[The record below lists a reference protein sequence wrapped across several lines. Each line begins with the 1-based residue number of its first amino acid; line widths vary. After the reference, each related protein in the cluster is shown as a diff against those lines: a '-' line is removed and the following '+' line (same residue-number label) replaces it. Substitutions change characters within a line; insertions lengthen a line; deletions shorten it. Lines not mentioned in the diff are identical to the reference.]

1 MSFRIVSDSSSNV
14 LSMGDVNY
22 TTVPLKIIAEK
33 EYVDDAALD
42 LSGMMEDL
50 RNHKGKSGSSC
61 PNVGEWLEAFG
72 DAEEIF
78 CVTISRNLSGSFA
91 ASVQAG
97 ETYMEE
103 HAGRK
108 VFTFDSLAVG
118 PEMMMIVDKIRQC
131 EAEGLDYEAT
141 KAKVLEYHNRTH
153 TVFCLESMLNLA
165 RNGRVSMAVAKIAGM
180 LGIRVVGIAADGQV
194 TPVHK
199 PRGAKKATQT
209 IVEMLKE
216 RGFEDGNILRVA
228 HCYAP
233 EAAQALREAI
243 LAEFPNT
250 RFMLEHTTALCS
262 FYAEAGGLIIGFE
275 GAFNTE
281 NDNGKYYH

>member
-33 EYVDDAALD
+33 EYVDDTALD

-97 ETYMEE
+97 ESYMEE
-103 HAGRK
+103 HPGRK

-165 RNGRVSMAVAKIAGM
+165 RNGRVPMAVAKIAGM

>member
-103 HAGRK
+103 HPGRK

-165 RNGRVSMAVAKIAGM
+165 RNGRVPMAVAKIAGM
-180 LGIRVVGIAADGQV
+180 LGIRVVGIALDGQV

-243 LAEFPNT
+243 LADFPNT

>member
-1 MSFRIVSDSSSNV
+1 MAFKIVSDSSSNV

-33 EYVDDAALD
+33 EYVDDVSLD

-103 HAGRK
+103 HPGRK

-118 PEMMMIVDKIRQC
+118 PEIMMIVDKIRQC

-243 LAEFPNT
+243 LAHFPNT

>member
-1 MSFRIVSDSSSNV
+1 MAFKIVSDSSSNV

-33 EYVDDAALD
+33 EYVDDVSLD

-103 HAGRK
+103 HPGRK

-141 KAKVLEYHNRTH
+141 KTKVLEYHNRIH

-165 RNGRVSMAVAKIAGM
+165 RNGRVPMAVAKIAGM
-180 LGIRVVGIAADGQV
+180 LGIRVVGIALDGQV

-243 LAEFPNT
+243 LADFPNT

>member
-1 MSFRIVSDSSSNV
+1 MAFKIVSDSSSNV

-103 HAGRK
+103 HPGRK

-243 LAEFPNT
+243 LAQFPNT

>member
-1 MSFRIVSDSSSNV
+1 MAFKIVSDSSSNV

-103 HAGRK
+103 HPGRK

-250 RFMLEHTTALCS
+250 RFMLEPTTALCS
-262 FYAEAGGLIIGFE
+262 FYAESGGLIIGFE
-275 GAFNTE
+275 GDFNAN
-281 NDNGKYYH
+281 NDNSKF

>member
-1 MSFRIVSDSSSNV
+1 MAFKIVSDSSSNV

-33 EYVDDAALD
+33 EYVDDVSLD

-50 RNHKGKSGSSC
+50 RNHNGKSGSSC
-61 PNVGEWLEAFG
+61 PNVGEWLDAFG

-78 CVTISRNLSGSFA
+78 CVTISRNLSGSYA

-97 ETYMEE
+97 DTYMAE
-103 HAGRK
+103 HPGRK

-165 RNGRVSMAVAKIAGM
+165 RNGRVPMAVAKIAGM

-233 EAAQALREAI
+233 KAAQALREAI
-243 LAEFPNT
+243 LAQFPNT
-250 RFMLEHTTALCS
+250 RCMLEHTTALCS